1 MRLYADFRMSR
12 VAQFAL
18 SGATITV
25 SIYVDHI
32 CVWLGMEGLKMEAKT
47 VPVNVAAACLGIGR
61 TSLYRCI
68 NAGSLDVIHVGR
80 RTLVTTASIARLIA
94 LGGC

>member
-1 MRLYADFRMSR
+1 
-12 VAQFAL
+12 
-18 SGATITV
+18 
-25 SIYVDHI
+25 
-32 CVWLGMEGLKMEAKT
+32 MEAKT